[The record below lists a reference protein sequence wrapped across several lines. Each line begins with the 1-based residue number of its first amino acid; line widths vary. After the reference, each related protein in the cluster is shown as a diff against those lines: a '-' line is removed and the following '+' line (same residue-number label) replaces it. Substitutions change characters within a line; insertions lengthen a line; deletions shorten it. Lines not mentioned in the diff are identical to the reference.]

1 VEEELLGLVVVQT
14 WERQEHEVEAVRQ
27 PKWMLV
33 VELR

>member
-1 VEEELLGLVVVQT
+1 VEEELSGLVVVQT
-14 WERQEHEVEAVRQ
+14 WERQEHKVEVVGQ